1 MSQEAVVNRKIQGT
15 QSRSR
20 LRTTIQIA
28 MLSAI
33 SAVLMMFEFPLPFLA
48 PPFVQMDFSEIPVIV
63 GTFAMGPLAGVIIEF
78 LKNLLH
84 IVLHGTMTAGVGEF
98 SNFLIGCAFAVPAG
112 LLYRKKKTAKN
123 ALLGMS
129 VGTMCMAAAGCLTN
143 AFVMFPLYSKA
154 MGIPMDSFIAMGKEI
169 IPAVDNML
177 TFVLLC
183 MEPFNLIKGALIS
196 GITMLSYK
204 RLKVLLKGE

>member
-63 GTFAMGPLAGVIIEF
+63 GTFAMG
-78 LKNLLH
+78 
-84 IVLHGTMTAGVGEF
+84 T
-98 SNFLIGCAFAVPAG
+98 
-112 LLYRKKKTAKN
+112 
-123 ALLGMS
+123 
-129 VGTMCMAAAGCLTN
+129 
-143 AFVMFPLYSKA
+143 
-154 MGIPMDSFIAMGKEI
+154 
-169 IPAVDNML
+169 
-177 TFVLLC
+177 
-183 MEPFNLIKGALIS
+183 S
-196 GITMLSYK
+196 GRSYH
-204 RLKVLLKGE
+204 